1 MDFVQLEALV
11 SDFVQQLF
19 REKLSAKLYFHNVA
33 HTQYVVNAAREIGM
47 NAGLDAEELET
58 VLLAAWFHDTGYTE
72 TYQQHELA
80 SVEIAVQFLAAY
92 GLAKHRLDEVITCI
106 LATRFPQQPVCLVEK
121 VICDA
126 DFYHFSM
133 DNYLAFAQSL
143 KQEWEEVIGLEYTP
157 LQWNSINLKM
167 LLNHQYFTS
176 FGRHKLQ
183 ICKEKNIR
191 LLQQLI

>member
-11 SDFVQQLF
+11 RDYVQRLF
-19 REKLSAKLYFHNVA
+19 REKLNPKLYFHNVA
-33 HTQYVVNAAREIGM
+33 HTQHVVNAVREIGM
-47 NAGLDAEELET
+47 GAGLSNKELET

-80 SVEIAVQFLAAY
+80 SVEIALRFLAAY
-92 GLAKHRLDEVITCI
+92 HLPQPQLDKVSACI
-106 LATRFPQQPVCLVEK
+106 LATQFPQQPVSLMEK

-133 DNYLAFAQSL
+133 ENYLAFAQSL
-143 KQEWEEVIGLEYTP
+143 KQEWEEVIGLQYSP
-157 LQWNSINLKM
+157 LQWNSINLEM
-167 LLNHQYFTS
+167 LRNHQYFTS
-176 FGRHKLQ
+176 FGQHKLQ
-183 ICKEKNIR
+183 SCKEKNIR